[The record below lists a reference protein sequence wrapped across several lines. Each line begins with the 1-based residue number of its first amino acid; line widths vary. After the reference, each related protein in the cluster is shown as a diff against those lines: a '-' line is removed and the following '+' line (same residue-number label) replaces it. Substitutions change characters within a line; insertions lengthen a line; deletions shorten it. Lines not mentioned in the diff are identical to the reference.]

1 MNLIWALILF
11 LNILF
16 VLGQNGRGFIK
27 TNANLFDEIHSSN
40 EPKTLIECCG
50 HCGTFQ
56 TCQGVTFDGNTC
68 TAINNVIPNFRARYD
83 EVAWIDAELFK
94 QTKKLLI
101 FGGSKDQTE
110 VINLAFKSS
119 HILPMT
125 TQMSKSIGDKIS
137 DTQAMICDSMKDNA
151 GNCQFFEIANPQE
164 ATMLDGV
171 VSEDRTSALAI
182 GIPELEGLWIVGG
195 QSTRSTEI
203 ITKTGTQP
211 GPQTPKQ
218 NIRRSCMVRI
228 NSTTYFMMGGARTST
243 KKNSWF
249 CHMTAEDPQ
258 DWRWINGP
266 DLQDQRESHGC
277 ISWHINDKVVPVV
290 IGGTEKTSSE
300 FLDLDTNEW
309 YYGPSL
315 DFVLE
320 VPGIAEI
327 SNKNRNEIF
336 LFGGKNGSN
345 QETLNLIYKLKC
357 DDQNQIN
364 TCHWFQMA
372 QQLQINRKS
381 GIVIQI

>member
-68 TAINNVIPNFRARYD
+68 TAINNVFPNFSARYD

-137 DTQAMICDSMKDNA
+137 DTQAMICDSMNDNA
-151 GNCQFFEIANPQE
+151 GNCQYFEISKHQE
-164 ATMLDGV
+164 ATILDGV
-171 VSEDRTSALAI
+171 YSEERAYARAI
-182 GIPELEGLWIVGG
+182 GIPKLEGLWIVGG
-195 QSTRSTEI
+195 EGSSTSEI

-211 GPQTPKQ
+211 GPPAPIADLQS
-218 NIRRSCMVRI
+218 SCLVRI
-228 NSTTYFMMGGARTST
+228 NSSTVFMIGGSSAWRKT
-243 KKNSWF
+243 WY
-249 CHMTAEDPQ
+249 CHHIESEDSQ
-258 DWRWINGP
+258 NWHWINGP
-266 DLQDQRESHGC
+266 DLKDGRVQHAC
-277 ISWHINDKVVPVV
+277 IVWHVNDKIVVAA
-290 IGGTEKTSSE
+290 IGGNGLKSTE
-300 FLDLDTNEW
+300 FLDIENNEW
-309 YYGPSL
+309 LYGPSL
-315 DFVLE
+315 DFHVKL
-320 VPGIAEI
+320 PGTAEI
-327 SNKNRNEIF
+327 SYNN
-336 LFGGKNGSN
+336 
-345 QETLNLIYKLKC
+345 
-357 DDQNQIN
+357 
-364 TCHWFQMA
+364 
-372 QQLQINRKS
+372 
-381 GIVIQI
+381 